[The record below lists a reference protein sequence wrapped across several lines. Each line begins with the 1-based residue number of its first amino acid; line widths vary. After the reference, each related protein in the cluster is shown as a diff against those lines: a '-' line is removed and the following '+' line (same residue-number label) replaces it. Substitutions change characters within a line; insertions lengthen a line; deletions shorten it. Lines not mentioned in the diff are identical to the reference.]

1 MVSINRASHR
11 LGQVR
16 VEQEACSVG
25 SAMEAVISDEVRWRQ
40 QILTAPWSDCEP
52 DSALAVSEP
61 EG

>member
-1 MVSINRASHR
+1 MVSTNRASHR
-11 LGQVR
+11 LWQVR

-40 QILTAPWSDCEP
+40 QILTWSDCEP